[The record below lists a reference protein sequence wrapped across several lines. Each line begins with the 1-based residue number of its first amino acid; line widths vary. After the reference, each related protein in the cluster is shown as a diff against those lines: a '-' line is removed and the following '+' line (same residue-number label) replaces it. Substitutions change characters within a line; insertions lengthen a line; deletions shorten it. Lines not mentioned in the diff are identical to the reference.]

1 MAGKGVKNIEKPS
14 LTTEVTAEHTR
25 EDGNEDREVEHAAGR
40 GGTVRGCSPIGG
52 GISLEIE
59 HTIAEQN

>member
-1 MAGKGVKNIEKPS
+1 MAEKGEKNIEKPS
-14 LTTEVTAEHTR
+14 LTTGITHAE
-25 EDGNEDREVEHAAGR
+25 EDGNGDREVEHAAGQ
-40 GGTVRGCSPIGG
+40 GGTVRGCSQRGE